1 MWNAGNLSY
10 IIVPLRHIVNRAF
23 QNLPISHVPNG
34 NNGVMVGME
43 GWLMATFA
51 KRLKQLRMHY
61 GVTQED
67 LAAGIGV
74 SRATVAGYEAPSK
87 KREPDFEIVCRLADF
102 FGVSTDYLLGHTDDP
117 MPVEPDTD
125 VIIAARH
132 LVAIRKS
139 QGLSRA
145 ELANRLKISVKDL
158 TRYEMG
164 LTRLPAD
171 LIDLLAEIFEVDR
184 EYFSRELSQ
193 EELEQILG
201 ETWFRVPVLL
211 SSEGKRSIEDYIM
224 FVMEREEHKR

>member
-1 MWNAGNLSY
+1 MSINRP
-10 IIVPLRHIVNRAF
+10 IDMPIRHV
-23 QNLPISHVPNG
+23 SNG
-34 NNGVMVGME
+34 NNGVMVAME
-43 GWLMATFA
+43 GWQMATFA

-61 GVTQED
+61 RVTQED
-67 LAAGIGV
+67 LAAVIGV

-87 KREPDFEIVCRLADF
+87 KREPDFEIVCRLAGF

-145 ELANRLKISVKDL
+145 ELAKRLKISVRNL

-164 LTRLPAD
+164 LARLPVD
-171 LIDLLAEIFEVDR
+171 LIDRLSEIFEVDR

-201 ETWFRVPVLL
+201 ETWFKIPITL
-211 SSEGKRSIEDYIM
+211 SSEGKRSIEEFIT
-224 FVMEREEHKR
+224 FVMEREERKR